1 MPVDVLRTHAI
12 ANERTSLLRFPYP
25 QDDSSDG
32 VRGLRYGLRN
42 LDRIREGFM
51 ARLFMVTVLLVA
63 GSALAADPATADRY
77 FYAKAAAGGMAEV
90 ETGALAQVKGN
101 SAAVRDFGEMM
112 VRDHTKANDKLKQIA
127 GRKNIELPTEPDA
140 QHKAKKQELEAVS
153 GAAFDSAY
161 MQAQIAEHEATE
173 SLLKRQIESG
183 ADAEGE
189 GLGARIPADRHRTPE
204 ARACACHRRDSQ

>member
-1 MPVDVLRTHAI
+1 MDAWVWSPPTI
-12 ANERTSLLRFPYP
+12 ARAAGRQQWVERWPKFKHLRFGSARPLEATMT
-25 QDDSSDG
+25 
-32 VRGLRYGLRN
+32 RLMM
-42 LDRIREGFM
+42 M
-51 ARLFMVTVLLVA
+51 AVLLVA
-63 GSALAADPATADRY
+63 GSALAADPATADRD

-173 SLLKRQIESG
+173 
-183 ADAEGE
+183 
-189 GLGARIPADRHRTPE
+189 
-204 ARACACHRRDSQ
+204 

>member
-1 MPVDVLRTHAI
+1 
-12 ANERTSLLRFPYP
+12 
-25 QDDSSDG
+25 
-32 VRGLRYGLRN
+32 
-42 LDRIREGFM
+42 M

-63 GSALAADPATADRY
+63 GSALAADPATADRD

-161 MQAQIAEHEATE
+161 MQAQVAEHEATE

-183 ADAEGE
+183 ADAEAKAW
-189 GLGARIPADRHRTPE
+189 ARESLPTVTAHLKR
-204 ARACACHRRDSQ
+204 ARALATGATASDGGQHRQMVT